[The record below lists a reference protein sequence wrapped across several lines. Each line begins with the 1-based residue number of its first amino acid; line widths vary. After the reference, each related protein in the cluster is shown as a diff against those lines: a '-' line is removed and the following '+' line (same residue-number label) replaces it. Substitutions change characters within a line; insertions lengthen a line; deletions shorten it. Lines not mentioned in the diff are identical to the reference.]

1 MCGRFVEILKT
12 PLTAIKKAKREKNIN
27 KTVGILVVTWIL
39 FGISFFILAIKTYTP
54 LVSLGMSLSIFLLGL
69 LCNLFCGYLTTVV
82 INVLGGRGK
91 YYHGLTAATYTLYP
105 LSIGFI
111 ITALLSLIHPA
122 LSLIGFIV
130 IAVKAALGFSIYFR
144 SVKEFF
150 NTNMLIALIGFL
162 ILIYVFIVAMYV
174 TVLFNVQPLTM
185 FSNFSSSIG
194 T

>member
-54 LVSLGMSLSIFLLGL
+54 LVSLGISMSIFLSGL

-91 YYHGLTAATYTLYP
+91 YYEGLTAVTYTFYP
-105 LSIGFI
+105 ISIGVI
-111 ITALLSLIHPA
+111 ITALLSLVHPA
-122 LSLIGFIV
+122 LSIIGFIV

-150 NTNMLIALIGFL
+150 NTSMLIALITFL
-162 ILIYVFIVAMYV
+162 ILIYVVVVAMYV
-174 TVLFNVQPLTM
+174 TILFNIQPFTI
-185 FSNFSSSIG
+185 FSNFQSQLG
-194 T
+194 